1 MILFLFQLCFTFFC
15 CLFVAQIN
23 KTIDNKGLLLSV
35 SENKSSTQ
43 PPLEE

>member
-1 MILFLFQLCFTFFC
+1 MILFLIQLCFTFFC

-35 SENKSSTQ
+35 SESNHITLS
-43 PPLEE
+43 PF